1 MADVLEQV
9 APVADP
15 IPSPAAPPTASPL
28 PRSHAAAP
36 RPAVAKPRQGL
47 PPITWAFAAVA
58 VVMLLWAAWVTK
70 HIASAPP
77 QVPMASVRLE
87 ALVTEYVQAQS
98 HSNGTPEAV
107 TQQTARFMSAI
118 EDELKQVGAGG
129 TTVLVGEAVLSKNV
143 PDITDQVRKAVY
155 AKVPLPVAAP
165 ASSAGPQASVAAPAP
180 VLPQQG
186 TGTAAIAA
194 PSPFAGAPVAPAALV
209 AGSPVSGGGN
219 GLPN

>member
-1 MADVLEQV
+1 MADVLEHA
-9 APVADP
+9 APVADA
-15 IPSPAAPPTASPL
+15 IPSPAAPASATPL
-28 PRSHAAAP
+28 PRPRASAPQPAATKA
-36 RPAVAKPRQGL
+36 RQGL
-47 PPITWAFAAVA
+47 PPITWALAALA

-77 QVPMASVRLE
+77 QLPMACVRLE

-98 HSNGTPEAV
+98 HSNGTPDAV

-118 EDELKQVGAGG
+118 EDELKRVGASG

-155 AKVPLPVAAP
+155 AKVPLPT
-165 ASSAGPQASVAAPAP
+165 AAPAP
-180 VLPQQG
+180 AAGPQLGAAAPAPILPQQG
-186 TGTAAIAA
+186 IGAAAVTA
-194 PSPFAGAPVAPAALV
+194 PSPFAGAPVGTAFPGAA
-209 AGSPVSGGGN
+209 SPVAGGGN

>member
-1 MADVLEQV
+1 MADVLEHA
-9 APVADP
+9 APVADA
-15 IPSPAAPPTASPL
+15 IPSPAAPASATPL
-28 PRSHAAAP
+28 PRPRASAPQPAATKA
-36 RPAVAKPRQGL
+36 RQGL
-47 PPITWAFAAVA
+47 PPITWALAALA

-77 QVPMASVRLE
+77 QLPMACVRLE

-98 HSNGTPEAV
+98 HSNGTPDAV

-118 EDELKQVGAGG
+118 EDELKRVGASG

-155 AKVPLPVAAP
+155 AKVPLPTAAP
-165 ASSAGPQASVAAPAP
+165 ALAAGPQLGAAAPAP
-180 VLPQQG
+180 ILPQQG
-186 TGTAAIAA
+186 IGAAAVTA
-194 PSPFAGAPVAPAALV
+194 PSPFAGAPVGTAFPGAA
-209 AGSPVSGGGN
+209 SPVAGGGN

>member
-1 MADVLEQV
+1 MADVLEHA
-9 APVADP
+9 APVADA
-15 IPSPAAPPTASPL
+15 IPSPAAPASATPL
-28 PRSHAAAP
+28 PRPRASAPQPAATKA
-36 RPAVAKPRQGL
+36 RQGL
-47 PPITWAFAAVA
+47 PPITWALAALA

-77 QVPMASVRLE
+77 QLPMASVRLE

-98 HSNGTPEAV
+98 HSNGTPDAV

-118 EDELKQVGAGG
+118 EDELKRVGASG

-155 AKVPLPVAAP
+155 AKVPLPTAA
-165 ASSAGPQASVAAPAP
+165 AGPQLGAAAPAP
-180 VLPQQG
+180 ILPQQG
-186 TGTAAIAA
+186 IGAAAVTA
-194 PSPFAGAPVAPAALV
+194 PSPFAGAPVGTAFPGAA
-209 AGSPVSGGGN
+209 SPIAGGGN

>member
-1 MADVLEQV
+1 MADVLEHA
-9 APVADP
+9 APVADA
-15 IPSPAAPPTASPL
+15 IPSPAAPASATPL
-28 PRSHAAAP
+28 PRPRASAPQPAATKA
-36 RPAVAKPRQGL
+36 RQGL
-47 PPITWAFAAVA
+47 PTITWALTALA

-77 QVPMASVRLE
+77 QLPMASVRLE

-98 HSNGTPEAV
+98 HSNATPEAV

-118 EDELKQVGAGG
+118 EDELKRVGASG

-155 AKVPLPVAAP
+155 AKVPLPAAAP
-165 ASSAGPQASVAAPAP
+165 APAAGSQLGAAAPAP
-180 VLPQQG
+180 VLPPQG
-186 TGTAAIAA
+186 IGAAAVAA
-194 PSPFAGAPVAPAALV
+194 PSPFAGAPVSTAFPG
-209 AGSPVSGGGN
+209 AGSPVAGGGD

>member
-1 MADVLEQV
+1 MADVLEHA
-9 APVADP
+9 APIADA
-15 IPSPAAPPTASPL
+15 IPSPSAPASATPL
-28 PRSHAAAP
+28 PRPRAAAP
-36 RPAVAKPRQGL
+36 RPPTTKARQGL
-47 PPITWAFAAVA
+47 PPITWAFAALA

-77 QVPMASVRLE
+77 QLPMASVRLE

-118 EDELKQVGAGG
+118 EDELKRVGASG

-143 PDITDQVRKAVY
+143 PDITDQLRKAVY

-165 ASSAGPQASVAAPAP
+165 APVAGPQVGAVAPAP
-180 VLPQQG
+180 ILPQQG
-186 TGTAAIAA
+186 IGSAAVAA
-194 PSPFAGAPVAPAALV
+194 PSPFAGAPVGAVLPGASSPV
-209 AGSPVSGGGN
+209 AGGGS

>member
-1 MADVLEQV
+1 MADVLEHA
-9 APVADP
+9 APVADA
-15 IPSPAAPPTASPL
+15 IPSPAAPASATPL
-28 PRSHAAAP
+28 PRPRASAPQPAATKA
-36 RPAVAKPRQGL
+36 RQGL
-47 PPITWAFAAVA
+47 PPITWALAALA

-77 QVPMASVRLE
+77 QLPMASVRLE

-98 HSNGTPEAV
+98 HSNGTPDAV

-118 EDELKQVGAGG
+118 EDELKRVGASG

-155 AKVPLPVAAP
+155 AKVPLPT
-165 ASSAGPQASVAAPAP
+165 AAPAP
-180 VLPQQG
+180 AAGPQLGAAAPAPILPQQG
-186 TGTAAIAA
+186 ISAAAVTA
-194 PSPFAGAPVAPAALV
+194 PSPFAGAPVGTAFPGAA
-209 AGSPVSGGGN
+209 SPVAGGGN